1 MRVLIVGAG
10 IAGLTLSALLRQKGI
25 KPQIVD
31 RASDFAQAGYML
43 GLFPMGNRVLHGLG
57 ARDSSRASSSRC
69 KGRSRHRSLPPARGP
84 TLVDET
90 IGRLCRGADGRR
102 AFSCSFGARA
112 WGPPP
117 LMSAAGVCHRPQDS
131 YLCFL
136 LGAHPSGHCPG
147 RGAVFWVSLT
157 SAWMS
162 CCVRRLRSS

>member
-102 AFSCSFGARA
+102 AFSCS
-112 WGPPP
+112 
-117 LMSAAGVCHRPQDS
+117 SGVCHRPQDS